1 MSLSTWHKMHWSW
14 LHFRIATSCIIIT
27 FNFDLN
33 SSNLGTI
40 WKSILSFQQLFC
52 MLCKSSQER
61 TKYSPLPP
69 PPFYRDKCQEGTSVH
84 HTHVERQQETSSP
97 QGVGRGHIRGTHSTN
112 MVLASL
118 VLMTWLIA
126 KKISEADREEI
137 NELGFHI
144 LSSFAVPLWFC
155 KGSEW
160 HTTDWHS

>member
-1 MSLSTWHKMHWSW
+1 MSLSTWHKR

-40 WKSILSFQQLFC
+40 WKSILSFRQLFC

-69 PPFYRDKCQEGTSVH
+69 PPFYRDKCQEGTCPPY
-84 HTHVERQQETSSP
+84 TCWTSARDQFP
-97 QGVGRGHIRGTHSTN
+97 WGVGRGHIRGTHSTN